1 MKGFDKRGGRVSGEV
16 GAGIYASHEM
26 YSMTIG
32 VGEGGRECKG
42 WLELAGG
49 VRYGEGLNLGEEGVG
64 NKIGGRKRKADGVR
78 FG

>member
-1 MKGFDKRGGRVSGEV
+1 MKGVGFDKRGGRVSGEV

-42 WLELAGG
+42 WLEGAGMVGGGRGRWQVAGG
-49 VRYGEGLNLGEEGVG
+49 VRGDGSWQGV
-64 NKIGGRKRKADGVR
+64 
-78 FG
+78 